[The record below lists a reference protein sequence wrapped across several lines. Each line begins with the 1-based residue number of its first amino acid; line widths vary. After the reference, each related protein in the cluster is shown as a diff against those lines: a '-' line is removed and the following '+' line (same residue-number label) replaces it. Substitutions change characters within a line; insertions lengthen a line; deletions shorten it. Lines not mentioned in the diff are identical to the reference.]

1 MKQDVEMADFAPHPG
16 AAFDKSYLMSD
27 WCRHLAILMKR
38 TCHFDDGQ
46 FPPLSKNMTSF
57 TKQEVHNV
65 LHRHQRRI
73 EPC

>member
-1 MKQDVEMADFAPHPG
+1 
-16 AAFDKSYLMSD
+16 
-27 WCRHLAILMKR
+27 
-38 TCHFDDGQ
+38 
-46 FPPLSKNMTSF
+46 MTSF